1 MERENYNSG
10 VDDRLSIDDVAGY
23 TLVEENSSVDDR
35 LSIDDVAGY
44 TLVEENSGVDDRLSI
59 DDVAGYTLVEE
70 NSGVDDRLSIDN
82 VVGYTLVEENSGV
95 DDRLS
100 IDDVVKYQENRSVK
114 ESSSKPFI
122 RLYNVRSDDGLYCLT
137 CLSPLIYTGGT
148 CTGCED
154 QTSIFVDTIP
164 INHSSTGDR
173 RCQTCPA
180 STIAD
185 SSKKLCIPC
194 GISNCSNCLSFTNG
208 VCFTQPL
215 TPPTSTP
222 FPFYSNFSSSL
233 ALCNSSSILPIYA
246 ARFALNGTF
255 LDLSLVNDTI
265 MLCKDR
271 PSKMAA
277 AWQVGVHYE
286 IQCSLDPIALMTDGS
301 SPIFYDIYI
310 KDGNMLVPIP
320 VLISGH
326 RDNNGVLVN
335 EGDDSSQWQFVR
347 RFYTHQSVTGTPSY
361 LESTEINIQLTSRG
375 HIQSPYLR
383 LSYQPIPSNDAQASF
398 VVRYSGGN
406 NAFNIALLVIASVF
420 VILAAV
426 YAGLKVNGTYFVA
439 NEWNEIQTHRKLNSF
454 FVLMLSL
461 LFLEIIGLGNLAERN
476 PSINVTTPTERY
488 TAPHSSVLRIG
499 LAVIVYLLIAGI
511 SVREGKREY

>member
-1 MERENYNSG
+1 
-10 VDDRLSIDDVAGY
+10 
-23 TLVEENSSVDDR
+23 
-35 LSIDDVAGY
+35 
-44 TLVEENSGVDDRLSI
+44 
-59 DDVAGYTLVEE
+59 
-70 NSGVDDRLSIDN
+70 
-82 VVGYTLVEENSGV
+82 
-95 DDRLS
+95 
-100 IDDVVKYQENRSVK
+100 
-114 ESSSKPFI
+114 
-122 RLYNVRSDDGLYCLT
+122 
-137 CLSPLIYTGGT
+137 
-148 CTGCED
+148 
-154 QTSIFVDTIP
+154 
-164 INHSSTGDR
+164 
-173 RCQTCPA
+173 
-180 STIAD
+180 
-185 SSKKLCIPC
+185 
-194 GISNCSNCLSFTNG
+194 
-208 VCFTQPL
+208 
-215 TPPTSTP
+215 
-222 FPFYSNFSSSL
+222 
-233 ALCNSSSILPIYA
+233 
-246 ARFALNGTF
+246 
-255 LDLSLVNDTI
+255 
-265 MLCKDR
+265 
-271 PSKMAA
+271 MAA

-301 SPIFYDIYI
+301 SPIFYDICILRDNI

-511 SVREGKREY
+511 SRMYTLMIHERYIENKLLQLVDLCSISNISIFILSESLYGHYIHGRSVHGKADTNMKEMNENLIKEKVDMCSKRGLLPDTDEQTFEISISQSFHKQFYKILSQLEAERIENQSNSAAISEASIKAHEEMTTFLSSFIDHNLPSTDYVFRKKWLLEKVLGMEFNDAVDRSIFYTNSGLSFSDVLFYNHEWELLSFELLVFLLVDLLSHNYTLAAIVTFTLSKVVSLIRDGLGKRNLGKKTLIDSRFLI